1 MAEENSITTVFR
13 ADISQ
18 FSASTQQ
25 LNQYVRQVNSQFEA
39 ATAGMGKWS
48 DNTDGLRA
56 KIAQLNGTLEADKKK
71 LANLTEQYRKMEDA
85 GEGNSYQATQ
95 LKIAINKQI
104 AVIKNTEKQTENY
117 TDALNK
123 LEKAGVNTQQ
133 ELDDLTK
140 AQDKQGKSAGALAG
154 TLGKTLVAG
163 LAAVAA
169 AAVAAGAALVKMV
182 TSVAKNGDEIDK
194 ESQKLGISAE
204 AYQKLSYAMERSGAD
219 IADITR
225 GMREIT
231 QELAAV
237 ENGTEGAGASF
248 AELGVELQNADGSMK
263 GTEQVL
269 LESIDALAQME
280 NITQRDAIAQKI
292 FGRSSQELAP
302 LLNEGAEG
310 VKALMQEAEDYGMIM
325 SGDAVKASAAFDDSI
340 TKLKGTVGG
349 LKNQLAGALIP
360 SFTQVT
366 DGFADMIAGVDGG
379 TEKMEQGIEAVINNL
394 TGLIP
399 RIIDTMNTIAQAVIK
414 SAPQIIKTLA
424 DSIVK
429 SVPQLLPVL
438 IDAAVGILNA
448 LTDKTLIPL
457 IINGILDIVDV
468 ILDNLDKVVDA
479 AIELVMALADGL
491 IDALPILLERA
502 PEIIEKLA
510 KALIA
515 NFPKIVKAGIEL
527 IRKLAEG
534 SREATPELL
543 KMIPTL
549 IKSMFD
555 TLIKEGVPQM
565 LHVGV
570 EMVKG
575 IWEGISNSF
584 TWIKNKIKEWVGNV
598 TNFIKKLFGIKSPS
612 RLFRDEIGKNLA
624 LGIGEGF
631 TKEMGAV
638 EKNMGALIGRITPSM
653 QISPTIAQ
661 ASGGDGFVERLAEL
675 IGTGRGGNTVNNYS
689 FDYKFER
696 VQTSRLALHQAELA
710 TRRIVGG

>member
-1 MAEENSITTVFR
+1 MAEENTITTVFR

-56 KIAQLNGTLEADKKK
+56 KIAQLNGILEADKKK

-117 TDALNK
+117 TASLNK

-133 ELDDLTK
+133 ELQALTETQK
-140 AQDKQGKSAGALAG
+140 KQGETAAKVAG
-154 TLGKTLVAG
+154 TLGKTFVGAI
-163 LAAVAA
+163 AAVAA
-169 AAVAAGAALVKMV
+169 AALAAAAALVKMT

-219 IADITR
+219 IADVTK

-231 QELAAV
+231 AELAAV

-248 AELGVELQNADGSMK
+248 TELGVDLKNVDGSMK
-263 GTEQVL
+263 TTEQVL
-269 LESIDALAQME
+269 LESIDALAKME
-280 NITQRDAIAQKI
+280 NVTQRDALAQKI

-325 SGDAVKASAAFDDSI
+325 SDDAVKASAAFEDSLQ
-340 TKLKGTVGG
+340 KVKGTLGG
-349 LKNQLAGALIP
+349 VKNTIAAALIP

-379 TEKMEQGIEAVINNL
+379 AEKMAKGITDAIENIANMTPQIMSVL
-394 TGLIP
+394 G
-399 RIIDTMNTIAQAVIK
+399 TMAQAVFD
-414 SAPQIIKTLA
+414 SAPAIMKALA
-424 DSIVK
+424 DGIR
-429 SVPQLLPVL
+429 QTLPEVL
-438 IDAAVGILNA
+438 KIFDH
-448 LTDKTLIPL
+448 
-457 IINGILDIVDV
+457 LDEV
-468 ILDNLDKVVDA
+468 LDTAIDA
-479 AIELVMALADGL
+479 AIEIAFALLDAL
-491 IDALPILLERA
+491 IDILPSLVDKLLKA
-502 PEIIEKLA
+502 IIRNLPKLQ
-510 KALIA
+510 KAGAELLIKLIA
-515 NFPKIVKAGIEL
+515 GIQQMIPQLIEMIPEL
-527 IRKLAEG
+527 I
-534 SREATPELL
+534 
-543 KMIPTL
+543 KMMVTT
-549 IKSMFD
+549 F
-555 TLIKEGVPQM
+555 IKEGIPQM
-565 LHVGV
+565 LQIGID
-570 EMVKG
+570 MVKG
-575 IWEGISNSF
+575 LWQGLSNSF
-584 TWIKNKIKEWVGNV
+584 DWIKNKIKEWVGNV
-598 TNFIKKLFGIKSPS
+598 LAFIKKLFGIKSPS
-612 RLFRDEIGKNLA
+612 RVFRDEIGKNLA

-631 TKEMGAV
+631 TKEMGTV
-638 EKNMGALIGRITPSM
+638 EKNMAGVIGRITPSL
-653 QISPTIAQ
+653 QISPTVAN
-661 ASGGDGFVERLAEL
+661 AGGGDGIVDRLAEL
-675 IGTGRGGNTVNNYS
+675 INAGKGGGNTVNNYS

>member
-140 AQDKQGKSAGALAG
+140 TQDKQGKSAGALAG

-280 NITQRDAIAQKI
+280 NITQRDALAQKI

-340 TKLKGTVGG
+340 TKLKGTIGG
-349 LKNQLAGALIP
+349 LKNQLAGTLIP
-360 SFTQVT
+360 SFTQVA

-379 TEKMEQGIEAVINNL
+379 AEKMEQGIEAVINNL
-394 TGLIP
+394 TGIIP
-399 RIIDTMNTIAQAVIK
+399 RIIETANTLAQAVIK

-457 IINGILDIVDV
+457 VINGILDIVDV
-468 ILDNLDKVVDA
+468 LLDNLDKVVDA
-479 AIELVMALADGL
+479 AIDLVMALADGL

-510 KALIA
+510 KALIS

-527 IRKLAEG
+527 IMKLAEG

-543 KMIPTL
+543 KMIPEL

-584 TWIKNKIKEWVGNV
+584 EWIKNKIKEWVGNV
-598 TNFIKKLFGIKSPS
+598 TDFIKKLFGIKSPS

-638 EKNMGALIGRITPSM
+638 EKNMGAVIGRITPSM